1 MNSSD
6 PCVPWYFP
14 ISNNSTSRLCDPWEA
29 REFRFH
35 MSSIPYETC
44 NYCLPDCT
52 TTMYSSSVT
61 AAPFRRCNYKNLGVS
76 FLCNFE
82 ETIQPPIWSQGV
94 YDQYST
100 EINQVPGYIYDSVKS
115 SNYRNFADEKAS
127 GKQILTAANEANPQ
141 YDAYEKGN
149 SLRSID
155 N

>member
-1 MNSSD
+1 MTSIEIQYFQFQMNSSD

-29 REFRFH
+29 REFRFY

-44 NYCLPDCT
+44 NYCLPDCS

-82 ETIQPPIWSQGV
+82 ETIQPPIWSQGMNI
-94 YDQYST
+94 S
-100 EINQVPGYIYDSVKS
+100 PL
-115 SNYRNFADEKAS
+115 F
-127 GKQILTAANEANPQ
+127 KQQLMCKMTHILC
-141 YDAYEKGN
+141 GL
-149 SLRSID
+149 SMM
-155 N
+155 

>member
-76 FLCNFE
+76 FLCNFD
-82 ETIQPPIWSQGV
+82 ETIQPPIWSQGMNI
-94 YDQYST
+94 S
-100 EINQVPGYIYDSVKS
+100 PLFK
-115 SNYRNFADEKAS
+115 
-127 GKQILTAANEANPQ
+127 KQLMCKKTHILC
-141 YDAYEKGN
+141 DL
-149 SLRSID
+149 SMM
-155 N
+155 

>member
-1 MNSSD
+1 MYVMIQAVICKPFQFQMNTSD

-14 ISNNSTSRLCDPWEA
+14 ISNNSTSRLCNPWEA

-82 ETIQPPIWSQGV
+82 ETIQPPIWSQGKNI
-94 YDQYST
+94 S
-100 EINQVPGYIYDSVKS
+100 PL
-115 SNYRNFADEKAS
+115 F
-127 GKQILTAANEANPQ
+127 KQQLMCKMTHILC
-141 YDAYEKGN
+141 GL
-149 SLRSID
+149 SMM
-155 N
+155 